1 MFGKEAQSYGLG
13 TSIMERLYTAYD
25 KFREDS
31 RSLHSELSTNYRC
44 HQGILMLPSHL
55 FYDST
60 LLCRSKTPA
69 HPNASYPLVFVCSSL
84 DKTNTERAGIDNVE
98 ANCLVKLVDKYVSVW
113 PSRWGEKDLET
124 ICIMS
129 PSASQVSC
137 IIFILFKN

>member
-69 HPNASYPLVFVCSSL
+69 HPDAPFPLVFVCSSL
-84 DKTNTERAGIDNVE
+84 NKAITERKSTDNTEAD
-98 ANCLVKLVDKYVSVW
+98 CLLRLVDKYMSGW
-113 PSRWGEKDLET
+113 PSNWGKKDLET

-129 PSASQVSC
+129 PSENQVS
-137 IIFILFKN
+137 